1 MGKKS
6 SDNSQK
12 IVGTTEAAFLLGLCG
27 SRVRQLLAAGRI
39 KGARKVGRFW
49 HIPLYK
55 GMPRVASAN
64 KKPDGKWRQSPQ
76 RGATIIHVNQQRI
89 RSNIHKTE
97 ELQPVITIKQGKK
110 DIHCHQVEILGP
122 SRLVYQPHDP
132 IHCGARLWLEVDP
145 SIKII
150 ARIFQSLGSTE
161 LAMLSK
167 ESKQPKARLGK
178 GLII

>member
-12 IVGTTEAAFLLGLCG
+12 IVGTTEAAFLLGLCS

-49 HIPLYK
+49 QIPLYK
-55 GMPRVASAN
+55 GMPRVAIAN
-64 KKPDGKWRQSPQ
+64 KKPYGKWRQSPQ
-76 RGATIIHVNQQRI
+76 RVATVIHVNQQKI
-89 RSNIHKTE
+89 RSNIHKTQDLE
-97 ELQPVITIKQGKK
+97 PVISIKQGKK
-110 DIHCHQVEILGP
+110 DISCHEVEILGP

-145 SIKII
+145 GIKII
-150 ARIFQSLGSTE
+150 PRRVSIF
-161 LAMLSK
+161 
-167 ESKQPKARLGK
+167 
-178 GLII
+178 